1 MKVRLLSRREGMAI
15 AATALAGAIFA
26 AALTLVLIKNA
37 GPTIL
42 FTGLNGC
49 IPPCPHSTVEYG
61 YDWRTGQRFATI
73 TTRDVDGTWLSSE
86 VVDAGGSGYTLPDA
100 IVGPGLGG
108 AAIGGAL
115 GLVAIRGRRRTIP
128 PMTDRARPTG

>member
-1 MKVRLLSRREGMAI
+1 MV
-15 AATALAGAIFA
+15 F
-26 AALTLVLIKNA
+26 
-37 GPTIL
+37 P
-42 FTGLNGC
+42 GLNGC

-61 YDWRTGQRFATI
+61 YDWFTGQRFATI

-86 VVDAGGSGYTLPDA
+86 VVDAGGSGYTLPDL

-128 PMTDRARPTG
+128 PTTVRARPTG

>member
-1 MKVRLLSRREGMAI
+1 MAL
-15 AATALAGAIFA
+15 AAAALAGAILA
-26 AALTLVLIKNA
+26 AVLTLLLVESA
-37 GPTIL
+37 GPTMV
-42 FTGLNGC
+42 FPGLNGC

-61 YDWRTGQRFATI
+61 YDWLTGQRFATI
-73 TTRDVDGTWLSSE
+73 TTRDVDGTWLNSE
-86 VVDAGGSGYTLPDA
+86 VVDAGGSGYSLPDL

-128 PMTDRARPTG
+128 PTTIHARPTG

>member
-1 MKVRLLSRREGMAI
+1 MAI

-26 AALTLVLIKNA
+26 AALTLVLIKSA

-73 TTRDVDGTWLSSE
+73 TTRDVDGTWLRSE

-115 GLVAIRGRRRTIP
+115 GVWAVGRRRRRTIP
-128 PMTDRARPTG
+128 PMAVRARPTE